1 MAPMRA
7 MQQYTSSLAANRTFS
22 ISRIVTAVVIV
33 SSCVAVCGFQPSPPR
48 SREVGN
54 GAESLADPKSCN
66 INATGLPPIHT
77 SRRNFIQ
84 FSSAIGAVLGHSN
97 PAFAEQATF
106 ASASRKDLVA
116 VSGPSAPFSTTRS
129 YRNIVLSNGLKVVL
143 VRDTMAQQ
151 SSAAITIEGAGLLS
165 DPAEIPGLAHLME
178 HTVLSSDNRR
188 RTPMFVG
195 RRKILGDV
203 RLGGNNG
210 EEDEENFEDW
220 ICDQDGD
227 SNAFTAPGFSCF
239 HLSCPHETL
248 PEALERFA
256 RLFTLEQIENTV
268 CKPGVIYRE
277 IGRVNSEIDRV
288 GDQSRAFYFLK
299 SQVDEDHPF
308 SRLFAGSRSTLQTIP
323 AEKGLDVA
331 TYLTCFFRDHYL
343 ASRATLVVVS
353 NEGLGALDRWISP
366 YSNIMSQRD
375 RQSGGLGPPNI
386 VSFPPKVFKDRTDLT
401 QSIILRSRED
411 GQFDENYQTLSLE
424 WPLSLVYERSPTENV
439 ISASAVGFVL
449 TQILSRRGPGSLRQ
463 MLEKLG
469 WAPKGTR
476 GVPRFSF
483 PIDQSGF
490 QILRMEIGLSLD
502 GFANRSAVIAAVFE
516 SIRTVLSRPLPTAL
530 IEQYL

>member
-1 MAPMRA
+1 MTITPMKAR
-7 MQQYTSSLAANRTFS
+7 QRRTGRSAANRTFS
-22 ISRIVTAVVIV
+22 RIAVAIV
-33 SSCVAVCGFQPSPPR
+33 SSCIAVCGFQPSPSR
-48 SREVGN
+48 SRKIWN
-54 GAESLADPKSCN
+54 GAESPADPKSCN
-66 INATGLPPIHT
+66 INATGTGLPSST
-77 SRRNFIQ
+77 SLRRRNFIQ
-84 FSSAIGAVLGHSN
+84 FSSAIGAVLGLSH
-97 PAFAEQATF
+97 PAFAEQTF

-116 VSGPSAPFSTTRS
+116 VPGPSAPFSTTRS

-165 DPAEIPGLAHLME
+165 DPVEIPGLAHLME
-178 HTVLSSDNRR
+178 HIVLSSDNRR

-203 RLGGNNG
+203 RLDRDKG
-210 EEDEENFEDW
+210 EDDEENFEDW
-220 ICDQDGD
+220 ICAQDGD
-227 SNAFTAPGFSCF
+227 SNAFTAPGFVCF

-248 PEALERFA
+248 PEALERFS
-256 RLFTLEQIENTV
+256 RLFTLDEIENTV
-268 CKPGVIYRE
+268 CKPGVINRE
-277 IGRVNSEIDRV
+277 IGRVSSEIDRV

-299 SQVDEDHPF
+299 SQVDGDHPF
-308 SRLFAGSRSTLQTIP
+308 SRLFAGSRSTLQTTP
-323 AEKGLDVA
+323 TENGLDVA

-366 YSNIMSQRD
+366 YSNIMSQRE
-375 RQSGGLGPPNI
+375 RIGPPSI
-386 VSFPPKVFKDRTDLT
+386 SSFPPKVFKDRTDLT

-411 GQFDENYQTLSLE
+411 GQFDENHQTLSLE
-424 WPLSLVYERSPTENV
+424 WPLSLVYERNPTENV
-439 ISASAVGFVL
+439 VSASAVGFIL

-469 WAPKGTR
+469 WAPKGNR